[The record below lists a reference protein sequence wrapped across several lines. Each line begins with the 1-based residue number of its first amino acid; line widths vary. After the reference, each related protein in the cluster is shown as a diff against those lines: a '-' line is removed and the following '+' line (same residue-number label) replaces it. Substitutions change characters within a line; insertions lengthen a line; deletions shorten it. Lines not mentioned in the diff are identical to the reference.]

1 MHENTKEKEK
11 VLVFP
16 ASVLEKLPPF
26 DKFTTKTSRYIDE
39 ILDEKNL
46 LFIDREQAENEPQY
60 KQLIPYQIIYNPSQ
74 DEVFTYVRGENG
86 RESRIHKMRSLGVGG
101 HVNETD
107 LIDGKSLVVAYHVGK
122 HRELDEELYFAP
134 SIIDVSYISGII
146 YDDSTNVGKVHFG
159 IVHTIQIR
167 RSSGVKSK
175 EDSLADAKFMSVREV
190 KKSVGEFETWS
201 QLVIAN
207 LL

>member
-1 MHENTKEKEK
+1 MQNNTKER

-26 DKFTTKTSRYIDE
+26 DKFTNKTSQYIDE
-39 ILDEKNL
+39 ILDEENL
-46 LFIDREQAENEPQY
+46 LFIDREQAENDPHY
-60 KQLIPYQIIYNPSQ
+60 KQLIPYQIIYNPAQ
-74 DEVFTYVRGENG
+74 DEVFTYVRGTNG
-86 RESRIHKMRSLGVGG
+86 GESRLHKMRSLGVGG

-134 SIIDVSYISGII
+134 SVIDVSYISGII
-146 YDDSTNVGKVHFG
+146 YDDSTEVGRVHFG

-175 EDSLADAKFMSVREV
+175 EDSLVDAKFMSVKKV
-190 KKSVGEFETWS
+190 KNTVNEFETWS
-201 QLVIAN
+201 QLIIEN